1 MPDDDLTLTAEPR
14 TETGSRPAGRL
25 RRQGK
30 VPAVVYGL
38 DTETVNVTVPGRQLA
53 HILAGEAGANA
64 LITLKLDGDEALT
77 LARQIQRH
85 PTRGDLVHVDFIR
98 IRRDVAVEA
107 EIPVH
112 LEGEAAGVRDGGVVE
127 QLLFT
132 LSIEAKPAD
141 IPNALTVD
149 ISALEINDKIL
160 VEELR
165 VPHGVALQHEADEL
179 VVQVIPPRVEEEP
192 EPEEAEEG
200 ELVEGEE
207 APEGEA
213 PAEGEGAPAAEGG
226 EAPSGEGGG
235 GESEG

>member
-1 MPDDDLTLTAEPR
+1 MPDDLTLTAEPR
-14 TETGSRPAGRL
+14 TEKGTRPAGRL

-38 DTETVNVTVPGRQLA
+38 DTETVNVSVPARELS

-64 LITLKLDGDEALT
+64 LITLKLDGEEALT

-98 IRRDVAVEA
+98 IRRDVAVQA

-112 LEGEAAGVRDGGVVE
+112 LEGEAAGVRDGGVLE

-149 ISALEINDKIL
+149 VSALEINDKIL

-165 VPHGVALQHEADEL
+165 VPQGVALQHEADEL

-192 EPEEAEEG
+192 EPEEPVEG

-213 PAEGEGAPAAEGG
+213 PPEGEGAPAAEGG
-226 EAPSGEGGG
+226 EAPSGESGG

>member
-1 MPDDDLTLTAEPR
+1 MPDDLTLTAEPR
-14 TETGSRPAGRL
+14 TQKGSRPAGRL

-38 DTETVNVTVPGRQLA
+38 ESETLNVSVPARELA

-64 LITLKLDGDEALT
+64 LITLRLDGDEALT

-85 PTRGDLVHVDFIR
+85 PTRGDLVHVDFVR
-98 IRRDVAVEA
+98 IRRDVAVQA

-112 LEGEAAGVRDGGVVE
+112 LEGEPAGVRDGGVLE

-141 IPNALTVD
+141 IPTAIEVD
-149 ISALEINDKIL
+149 VSALEINDQIRL
-160 VEELR
+160 AELTVPSGVSVLHEE
-165 VPHGVALQHEADEL
+165 DEL

-192 EPEEAEEG
+192 VVEE
-200 ELVEGEE
+200 VEGEE
-207 APEGEA
+207 VEGEVPEGEA
-213 PAEGEGAPAAEGG
+213 PPEGEGAPAAEGG
-226 EAPSGEGGG
+226 EAPEGGG
-235 GESEG
+235 SESEG

>member
-1 MPDDDLTLTAEPR
+1 MPDDLTLTAESR

-38 DTETVNVTVPGRQLA
+38 NTETLKVTVPARELA
-53 HILAGEAGANA
+53 HILSGEAGANA
-64 LITLKLDGDEALT
+64 LITLKVDGDEALT

-132 LSIEAKPAD
+132 LRIEAKPAD
-141 IPNALTVD
+141 IPNAITVD
-149 ISALEINDKIL
+149 VSALEINDKIL
-160 VEELR
+160 LEELR
-165 VPHGVALQHEADEL
+165 VPNGVALQHEPDEL

-192 EPEEAEEG
+192 EPVEGEEG
-200 ELVEGEE
+200 ELAEGEE

-226 EAPSGEGGG
+226 EAPSGEGDSG

>member
-1 MPDDDLTLTAEPR
+1 MPDDLTLTAEPR
-14 TETGSRPAGRL
+14 TQKGSRPAGRL

-38 DTETVNVTVPGRQLA
+38 ESETLNVSVPARELA

-85 PTRGDLVHVDFIR
+85 PTRGDLVHVDFVR
-98 IRRDVAVEA
+98 IRRDVAVQA

-112 LEGEAAGVRDGGVVE
+112 LEGEPAGVRDGGVLE

-141 IPNALTVD
+141 IPTAIEVD
-149 ISALEINDKIL
+149 VSALEINDQIRL
-160 VEELR
+160 AELTVPSGVSVLHEE
-165 VPHGVALQHEADEL
+165 DEL

-192 EPEEAEEG
+192 VVEE
-200 ELVEGEE
+200 VEGEE
-207 APEGEA
+207 VEGEVPEGEA
-213 PAEGEGAPAAEGG
+213 PPEGEGAPAAEVG
-226 EAPSGEGGG
+226 EAPEDGGS
-235 GESEG
+235 ESEG